1 MMMDYS
7 DFEKFLI
14 SERIN
19 RSAGGGASYGQG
31 ITGTDQAAAFS
42 DDMGLD
48 DEAYEQFAEVANPG
62 FNMGFAK
69 QVGSG
74 LLGLI
79 TGNPFAGLVSKG
91 ITALGGRFGSPGI
104 RGGVALRG
112 DSIFDTF
119 GRSTSFADFAQRARD
134 KKAREEAAAR
144 GARKQS
150 RADFSKTRAGMFA
163 DRHGNGPGS
172 GGGPGSGANE
182 GGSGADS
189 GSGTHGDPGD

>member
-1 MMMDYS
+1 MIDIG
-7 DFEKFLI
+7 DIRRFEQVLRDRQFAPQNLGI
-14 SERIN
+14 MN
-19 RSAGGGASYGQG
+19 TNQAS
-31 ITGTDQAAAFS
+31 IFS

-48 DEAYEQFAEVANPG
+48 DEYYENFAEVAQPG
-62 FNMGFAK
+62 FNLGFAK
-69 QVGSG
+69 QIGSG
-74 LLGLI
+74 LLGLV
-79 TGNPFAGLVSKG
+79 TQNPFASFIGKG
-91 ITALGGRFGSPGI
+91 IAALGDRFGSPGI

-134 KKAREEAAAR
+134 KRAREEAAAR

-150 RADFSKTRAGMFA
+150 RAAFSKTRAGMFA

-172 GGGPGSGANE
+172 GSGPGSGANE